1 MMGTRDVARTANG
14 QLTPTQLKV
23 WFDEKREQM
32 GREGGIDSYC
42 GNWNACSGL
51 HIVNR
56 TFKDQAEADAYVE
69 RNAEKNGPVLALRVG
84 DFSKVWPVTKAQE
97 EMQARVTKLEAEANE
112 FDYRILER
120 AQAQKTKKKTC
131 GHCESSIN
139 VRAIRKPAISDLRRS
154 NGYFDGHLY
163 FMRGRHMLTNLFGL
177 TDCPVCCRNLLKTD
191 TDAKNEES
199 LKKRLAE
206 AVKKVQESQA
216 AFARE
221 NAGKPLPFWY
231 VHGECGD

>member
-1 MMGTRDVARTANG
+1 MGTRDVSKTASG
-14 QLTPTQLKV
+14 QLTSQQLKS
-23 WFDEKREQM
+23 WFQDKLEEM
-32 GREGGIDSYC
+32 AREGGTNSYC

-56 TFKDQAEADAYVE
+56 TFANQAEADTYVE
-69 RNAEKNGPVLALRVG
+69 RHAEKNGSVLALKVG
-84 DFSKVWPVTKAQE
+84 DFSKVWPVTKAQQE
-97 EMQARVTKLEAEANE
+97 LQARVAKLEVEANE

-131 GHCESSIN
+131 SHCESSIN
-139 VRAIRKPAISDLRRS
+139 VRAIHKPALSELRRT
-154 NGYFDGHLY
+154 NGYFDGNLF
-163 FMRGRHMLTNLFGL
+163 FMRGRHMLTNLFGM

-191 TDAKNEES
+191 TDVKNEES

-206 AVKKVQESQA
+206 AQKKVQESQA

-221 NAGKPLPFWY
+221 NAGKPQPYWY
-231 VHGECGD
+231 VYGECGD